1 MTDHTTEN
9 DAPLYEWDIE
19 VRRLNHYGDR
29 VESRTPA
36 KVLASTKA
44 EVTTKVRAMFNATY
58 DDFRKFW
65 SHTWALNSVQEVQ
78 RVIPPGERTPEVTP
92 DQT

>member
-1 MTDHTTEN
+1 MSDSVEK

-19 VRRLNHYGDR
+19 VRRRNHYGDR
-29 VESRTPA
+29 IESRIPA

-65 SHTWALNSVQEVQ
+65 SHTWALNSVKEVQ
-78 RVIPPGERTPEVTP
+78 RPSAR
-92 DQT
+92 